1 MILKF
6 YELKYSGG
14 AVSYQKSSGLD
25 IPSKWNQEGVEGHG
39 QTILCCRGAG
49 IGSFPPLTGYALLQ
63 TQAVRSTPV
72 SICLLLFI
80 DSTGKKKQQLTKAV
94 TNANTHPECHS
105 YERRCVGAQCGGLA
119 HVAPLVQLSLV
130 LPGSS
135 QHTVQSDSWIV
146 TSLAL
151 PISANLMSR
160 LPSESSDNC
169 KLGLQDI
176 ALNQSLKAEYTYQS
190 EFQINEQKEYP
201 CLC

>member
-80 DSTGKKKQQLTKAV
+80 DSTGKKKNNLPKLLQMQTRTLSVTAMRGGVLVPSVEAWLMWPHWSSCHWCFLAQVNTQCNLTA
-94 TNANTHPECHS
+94 
-105 YERRCVGAQCGGLA
+105 G
-119 HVAPLVQLSLV
+119 
-130 LPGSS
+130 
-135 QHTVQSDSWIV
+135 
-146 TSLAL
+146 
-151 PISANLMSR
+151 
-160 LPSESSDNC
+160 
-169 KLGLQDI
+169 
-176 ALNQSLKAEYTYQS
+176 
-190 EFQINEQKEYP
+190 
-201 CLC
+201 